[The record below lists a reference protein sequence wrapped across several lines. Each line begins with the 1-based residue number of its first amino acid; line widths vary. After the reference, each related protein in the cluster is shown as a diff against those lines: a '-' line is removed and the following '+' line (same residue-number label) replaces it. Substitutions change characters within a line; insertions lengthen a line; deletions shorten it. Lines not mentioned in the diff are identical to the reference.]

1 MKTTAVAFFL
11 LLLFAIVLL
20 PAVGQESDY
29 AVKEGF
35 EGQYKLISS
44 RIETATTIASL
55 DSLKAQIDS
64 LELTYITKGE
74 LLDKVFYPETLA
86 EKIKGLRS
94 MHSLTYDKVY
104 LIQTQGV
111 RLDELQMKVVYLT
124 SKLDT
129 LSTQRDK
136 LWADLQSAQKSNAEL
151 HETVK
156 RLQATLAAKDRLIF
170 ALVDSIFLPYGK
182 DFSQLGDLQ
191 RESLSRQL
199 EKASVMG
206 RVEEIASDNVKFLSV
221 TQLQGKDYANLVDQ
235 YQQFNNRWK
244 GLRDKMTA
252 VAKAALRGSATAGAA
267 KGKGQPAVT
276 AQAGPDT
283 TGARVDSALAQW
295 GSKLQT
301 IFWGGLRKEFT
312 DKGVTVDPFVDAP
325 TFAASI
331 RTHVA
336 GLKASGQ
343 DPSLFVNEIW
353 KARIDKEWRE
363 ALTREG
369 MLGKT
374 EYASLD
380 KAVSE
385 LGAEKLDLKFIIYL
399 LVVIVLVFGGWWL
412 FVRKPKVT
420 QIKPE

>member
-1 MKTTAVAFFL
+1 MNKTAAGFL
-11 LLLFAIVLL
+11 VLLLFVVVALQ
-20 PAVGQESDY
+20 AVGQESDY

-64 LELTYITKGE
+64 LELIYIAKTD
-74 LLDKVFYPETLA
+74 LLDKVLYPETFA

-94 MHSLTYDKVY
+94 MQSLTYDKVY

-129 LSTQRDK
+129 LSAQRDK
-136 LWADLQSAQKSNAEL
+136 LWAELQSAQKSSSEL

-182 DFSQLGDLQ
+182 DFSQLGDVQ
-191 RESLSRQL
+191 RESVSRQL

-206 RVEEIASDNVKFLSV
+206 RVEEIANDNVKFLSV
-221 TQLQGKDYANLVDQ
+221 TQLQGKDFANLVDQ
-235 YQQFNNRWK
+235 YQQFNNRWR

-252 VAKAALRGSATAGAA
+252 VAKVSVRGPVAATGARV
-267 KGKGQPAVT
+267 KGQPAIT
-276 AQAGPDT
+276 EQPGPDT

-295 GSKLQT
+295 GSKLQS

-312 DKGVTVDPFVDAP
+312 DRGITVDPFVDAP
-325 TFAASI
+325 TFSASI
-331 RTHVA
+331 RTYVA

-343 DPSLFVNEIW
+343 DPSFFVNEIW

-374 EYASLD
+374 EYAALD
-380 KAVSE
+380 KAISE
-385 LGAEKLDLKFIIYL
+385 LSQEKLDLKFIIYL

>member
-1 MKTTAVAFFL
+1 MKKTVAGCLL
-11 LLLFAIVLL
+11 LLLFAVAAL

-35 EGQYKLISS
+35 EEQYRLISS
-44 RIETATTIASL
+44 KIETATTIASL

-64 LELTYITKGE
+64 LELTYITKAE
-74 LLDKVFYPETLA
+74 LLDKVLYPETFT

-94 MHSLTYDKVY
+94 MQSLTYDKVY
-104 LIQTQGV
+104 LITTQGV

-136 LWADLQSAQKSNAEL
+136 LWAELQSAQKSNAEL

-182 DFSQLGDLQ
+182 DFSQLGDVQ
-191 RESLSRQL
+191 RESVSRQL

-206 RVEEIASDNVKFLSV
+206 RVEEIANDNVKFLSV

-244 GLRDKMTA
+244 GLRDKMAA
-252 VAKAALRGSATAGAA
+252 VAKASLRASATAGGPRA
-267 KGKGQPAVT
+267 KGQPAI
-276 AQAGPDT
+276 AEQARADT
-283 TGARVDSALAQW
+283 GGVRVDSALVQW

-301 IFWGGLRKEFT
+301 MFWGGLRKEFT
-312 DKGVTVDPFVDAP
+312 DKGVTIDSFVDAP
-325 TFAASI
+325 GFAASI
-331 RTHVA
+331 RTYVA

-353 KARIDKEWRE
+353 KTKIDKEWRE
-363 ALTREG
+363 ALTRDG

-380 KAVSE
+380 KLVSE
-385 LGAEKLDLKFIIYL
+385 LGQEKFDLKFIIYL
-399 LVVIVLVFGGWWL
+399 LVVVLLVFGGWWF
-412 FVRKPKVT
+412 FVRKPRVT
-420 QIKPE
+420 QINPE

>member
-1 MKTTAVAFFL
+1 MKTSAAGFLFFL
-11 LLLFAIVLL
+11 LFAL
-20 PAVGQESDY
+20 PAVGQDSDY

-35 EGQYKLISS
+35 EERYKLIAS
-44 RIETATTIASL
+44 RIETATTVASL

-64 LELTYITKGE
+64 LELTYISKAE
-74 LLDKVFYPETLA
+74 LLDKVFYPETFA
-86 EKIKGLRS
+86 ERVKGLRS
-94 MHSLTYDKVY
+94 MQNLTYDKVY
-104 LIQTQGV
+104 LITTQGV

-136 LWADLQSAQKSNAEL
+136 LWAELQSAQKSNAEL
-151 HETVK
+151 HETVR

-182 DFSQLGDLQ
+182 DFSQLGDVQ
-191 RESLSRQL
+191 RESVSRQL

-206 RVEEIASDNVKFLSV
+206 RVEEIANDNVKFLSV

-252 VAKAALRGSATAGAA
+252 VAKASVRGSAAAATTKA
-267 KGKGQPAVT
+267 KGKPAT
-276 AQAGPDT
+276 AEQAGPDT

-301 IFWGGLRKEFT
+301 MFWGGLRKEFT
-312 DKGVTVDPFVDAP
+312 DKGVTVDPFLDAP
-325 TFAASI
+325 GFAASV
-331 RTHVA
+331 RTYVA

-343 DPSLFVNEIW
+343 DPSVFVNEIW
-353 KARIDKEWRE
+353 RAKIDKEWRD
-363 ALTREG
+363 ALSREG
-369 MLGKT
+369 MLGKA

-380 KAVSE
+380 KMVSE
-385 LGAEKLDLKFIIYL
+385 LSQDKFDLKFVIYL
-399 LVVIVLVFGGWWL
+399 LVVVLLVFGGWWF
-412 FVRKPKVT
+412 FVRKPKVV
-420 QIKPE
+420 QIKPD

>member
-1 MKTTAVAFFL
+1 MKTTAAGFL
-11 LLLFAIVLL
+11 LLLLL
-20 PAVGQESDY
+20 AVVALPTVGQESDY

-35 EGQYKLISS
+35 EEQYKLISS

-55 DSLKAQIDS
+55 DSIKAQIDS
-64 LELTYITKGE
+64 LELTYVTKAE
-74 LLDKVFYPETLA
+74 LLDKILYPETFT

-94 MHSLTYDKVY
+94 MQSLTYDKVY
-104 LIQTQGV
+104 LITTQGV

-136 LWADLQSAQKSNAEL
+136 LWAELQSAQKSNAEL

-182 DFSQLGDLQ
+182 DFSQLGDVQ
-191 RESLSRQL
+191 RESVSRQL

-206 RVEEIASDNVKFLSV
+206 RVEEIANDNLKFLSV

-244 GLRDKMTA
+244 GLRDKMAA
-252 VAKAALRGSATAGAA
+252 VAKASLRASATAGGSRA
-267 KGKGQPAVT
+267 KGQPAI
-276 AQAGPDT
+276 ADQAGPDT
-283 TGARVDSALAQW
+283 SGAHVDSALVQW

-301 IFWGGLRKEFT
+301 MFWGGLRKEFT
-312 DKGVTVDPFVDAP
+312 DKGVTIDPFVDAP
-325 TFAASI
+325 GFAASI
-331 RTHVA
+331 RTYVA

-353 KARIDKEWRE
+353 KAKIDKEWRD
-363 ALTREG
+363 ALTRDG

-380 KAVSE
+380 KLVSE
-385 LGAEKLDLKFIIYL
+385 LSQEKLDLKFIIYL
-399 LVVIVLVFGGWWL
+399 LVVILLVFGGWWF
-412 FVRKPKVT
+412 FVRKPKIT
-420 QIKPE
+420 QINPE